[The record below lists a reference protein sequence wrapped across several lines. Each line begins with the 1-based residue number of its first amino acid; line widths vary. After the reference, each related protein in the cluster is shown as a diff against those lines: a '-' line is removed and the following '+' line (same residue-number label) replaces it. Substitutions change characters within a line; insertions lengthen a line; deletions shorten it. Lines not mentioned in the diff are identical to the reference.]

1 MPFDEQTSM
10 MITEE
15 LVSSLEKVIS
25 KIEKSF
31 DDLRAETGV
40 QIINGFDPD
49 RTGYRKGQLAS
60 NGGGSLWQF
69 TGPETGWRTITNGVE
84 SVKIEGD
91 WLVVERS
98 NGVIEKSQ
106 IKKTT
111 RAKTVKVETV

>member
-31 DDLRAETGV
+31 DDLKAETGV
-40 QIINGFDPD
+40 QIINGIDPD
-49 RTGYRKGQLAS
+49 RTDYRKNQLAS
-60 NGGGSLWQF
+60 VGGGGLMQW
-69 TGPETGWRTITNGVE
+69 TGTRWRTVLNGVE
-84 SVKIEGD
+84 AVKIEGD
-91 WLVVERS
+91 SLIVERS

-106 IKKTT
+106 IKKAT
-111 RAKTVKVETV
+111 RTKPVKVETV